1 MKEEKVTVFL
11 NDFIEERLEENYQ
24 EILKKDYYKKIIREY
39 EQLFEE
45 ISKNIIDKKLVQN
58 FKEAEIDAYTI
69 QLIKAYKKGFE
80 DSIVILNKGE

>member
-24 EILKKDYYKKIIREY
+24 EILKNDYYKKIIREY

-45 ISKNIIDKKLVQN
+45 I
-58 FKEAEIDAYTI
+58 
-69 QLIKAYKKGFE
+69 
-80 DSIVILNKGE
+80 

>member
-11 NDFIEERLEENYQ
+11 NDFIEERLEESYQ
-24 EILKKDYYKKIIREY
+24 EILKNDYYKKIIREY

-45 ISKNIIDKKLVQN
+45 ISENIIDKKLVQN

>member
-11 NDFIEERLEENYQ
+11 NDFIEERLEESYQ
-24 EILKKDYYKKIIREY
+24 EILKNDYYKKIIREY

>member
-1 MKEEKVTVFL
+1 MKKEKVEFFL
-11 NDFIEERLEENYQ
+11 NDFIEERLEESYQ
-24 EILKKDYYKKIIREY
+24 EILKKDYYKKLIKKY
-39 EQLFEE
+39 EQLLDE
-45 ISKNIIDKKLVQN
+45 ITANISNKKLMQD

>member
-1 MKEEKVTVFL
+1 MKKEKVEIFL
-11 NDFIEERLEENYQ
+11 NDFIEERLEESYQ
-24 EILKKDYYKKIIREY
+24 EILKKDYYKKLIKKY
-39 EQLFEE
+39 EQLLDE
-45 ISKNIIDKKLVQN
+45 ITANISNKKLMQD

>member
-1 MKEEKVTVFL
+1 MKKEKVEIFL
-11 NDFIEERLEENYQ
+11 NDFIEERLEESYQ
-24 EILKKDYYKKIIREY
+24 EILKKDYYKKLIKKY
-39 EQLFEE
+39 EQLLDE
-45 ISKNIIDKKLVQN
+45 ITANISNKKLMQE